1 MKTKWHSLT
10 DVKTYIENNTKEK
23 ILSFNGY
30 RLETNQ
36 YVYMIA
42 HGILSRQKRSHKE

>member
-10 DVKTYIENNTKEK
+10 DVKDYIETNTKEK

-30 RLETNQ
+30 RLETDQ
-36 YVYMIA
+36 YVYLLI
-42 HGILSRQKRSHKE
+42 HGIVSRQKKKS